1 MCQWNAM
8 LFPLWFNQ
16 LNYMIYPKIMDK
28 DAGCRSAIAAGG
40 RVKMTRRVNCHYE
53 IEVKRRDIEKRC
65 GRGVPFYLE
74 PNP

>member
-1 MCQWNAM
+1 MIQSRSKEM
-8 LFPLWFNQ
+8 MDIMK
-16 LNYMIYPKIMDK
+16 LNYKGN
-28 DAGCRSAIAAGG
+28 GCRSTMEVAR

>member
-1 MCQWNAM
+1 MK
-8 LFPLWFNQ
+8 
-16 LNYMIYPKIMDK
+16 LNYKGN
-28 DAGCRSAIAAGG
+28 GCRSTMEVAR

>member
-1 MCQWNAM
+1 MK
-8 LFPLWFNQ
+8 L
-16 LNYMIYPKIMDK
+16 IYKGK
-28 DAGCRSAIAAGG
+28 GCRSPIDVGR
-40 RVKMTRRVNCHYE
+40 RVKMTRRVKCHYG